1 MSDDQATARYLS
13 EIARRPVAGPEL
25 QLAWARSIDAAQQT
39 FNAALLACAAAR
51 VRLVELLATPA
62 EGGGVPRW
70 LARRTDTEEDAYAV
84 SAAGAEWTSAEA
96 QAQLCDFLRPLR
108 LRCEFMAELCEAL
121 QCVAAKDEDTQ
132 SFLAVAA
139 RMQSRI
145 RVATERL
152 VQSNQRLVVSVAR
165 QYRYAPLAFMDLVQ
179 EGNLGL
185 LRAIERFDPEHGAR
199 LSTYALWWVRRAMVY
214 AIARQSHTVRPPVQQ
229 YWAARQLQ
237 RAMNRLDGV
246 PGCRS
251 TVRAAAREF
260 GISVAEVQE
269 SVALLAPAAALHAP
283 VGDQDGV
290 SRIDR
295 LPAATA
301 ADPEDDAMEH
311 DLRRAVAVLLDHLP
325 QRHAKILRMRFGIG
339 VHDGCTL
346 EQIAQQQGVTR
357 ERIRQIEA
365 QALDALRGLDASWL
379 LRACLT

>member
-25 QLAWARSIDAAQQT
+25 QLAWARSIDAAQQS

-51 VRLVELLATPA
+51 VRLVELLTAPA
-62 EGGGVPRW
+62 EAGGVPRW
-70 LARRTDTEEDAYAV
+70 LARRTDTEEDADAV
-84 SAAGAEWTSAEA
+84 SAAASEWTPA
-96 QAQLCDFLRPLR
+96 QAQVQLREFLSPLR
-108 LRCEFMAELCEAL
+108 LRREFMAELCGAL
-121 QCVAAKDEDTQ
+121 QSAQDSDTKV
-132 SFLAVAA
+132 FLAVAA

-237 RAMNRLDGV
+237 RALNRLDGV

-251 TVRAAAREF
+251 SVRAAAREF

-269 SVALLAPAAALHAP
+269 SVALLTPAAALHAP

-295 LPAATA
+295 LPAAA
-301 ADPEDDAMEH
+301 AVDPEDDAMEH
-311 DLRRAVAVLLDHLP
+311 DLRRAVAALLDHLP

-365 QALDALRGLDASWL
+365 QALDALRGLDAAWL